1 MGLLDSATASVPRAP
16 SPSVAATSIA
26 SHTGPGVRTCQMVTP
41 SPGQHTRCRP
51 KRSTVRTMVVAV
63 NKPTK
68 SSFGILFRSDF
79 DSPVGAR
86 DSPRAGSSAPPGVT
100 LEEFLHSFQ
109 NLMGCVRLFYKI
121 GARIIRAETTDF

>member
-1 MGLLDSATASVPRAP
+1 
-16 SPSVAATSIA
+16 
-26 SHTGPGVRTCQMVTP
+26 MVTP

-100 LEEFLHSFQ
+100 LQEFLHSFQ
-109 NLMGCVRLFYKI
+109 NLEEISELSWHLVSYVSLLKTSSGILSLKI
-121 GARIIRAETTDF
+121 SYLSACENSESTDVYC